1 MFAAQGVDVDA
12 PRAKRQKTVA
22 ASAHNTG
29 ASGEPST
36 ANGAGSGVGEGDR
49 SVEDP
54 EQVKEKGLKLWQTIK
69 DAKDKECVTSLWLFR
84 MQQADYSRLRHP
96 FFLTFPT
103 STTSRFL
110 GCCP

>member
-12 PRAKRQKTVA
+12 PRAKRQKVTVA
-22 ASAHNTG
+22 GQGSTNGTTAGDATG
-29 ASGEPST
+29 TSGE
-36 ANGAGSGVGEGDR
+36 GEDGKQT
-49 SVEDP
+49 EDAA
-54 EQVKEKGLKLWQTIK
+54 QVKEKGLKLWQTIK

-96 FFLTFPT
+96 FFLTFST

-110 GCCP
+110 GCCR